1 MTGVL
6 KRRGDD
12 SVGKVSH
19 VKTEAEDAR
28 MKGTPRLMGATRKR
42 PGRPLP

>member
-6 KRRGDD
+6 KRRGDN

-19 VKTEAEDAR
+19 VKTEVEDER

-42 PGRPLP
+42 VGSPLP